1 MATQNIRMDA
11 LEKKVDGLQS
21 HLTRVEDKLDRLSSV
36 EGKLD
41 KLIHSLVGDELMDG
55 AIGSINKKI
64 ADSEQ
69 DINNLAGAVTK
80 LTQSALTPEEH
91 KSIRDIIS
99 FFKGWK
105 LVFGLILW
113 LIPLATF
120 IFERLIP

>member
-1 MATQNIRMDA
+1 MTEQDFRMEA

-21 HLTRVEDKLDRLSSV
+21 HLTRVEDKLDKLSSV

-55 AIGSINKKI
+55 AIESINKKI
-64 ADSEQ
+64 EESEK
-69 DINNLAGAVTK
+69 DINNLAGAVSK
-80 LTQSALTPEEH
+80 LSQSALTPEEH